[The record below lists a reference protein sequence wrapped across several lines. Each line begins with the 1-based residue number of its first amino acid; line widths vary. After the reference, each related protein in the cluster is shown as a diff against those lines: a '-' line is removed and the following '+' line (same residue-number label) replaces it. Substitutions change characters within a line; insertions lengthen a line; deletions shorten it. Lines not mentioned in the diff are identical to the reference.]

1 MTKIHHKILIIAGV
15 ILFILCM
22 ILYCI
27 QTA

>member
-1 MTKIHHKILIIAGV
+1 MTKTHHKILIVAGV
-15 ILFILCM
+15 ILFVLCM